1 MHASTTVG
9 QLLRSKGGQIW
20 SVRSDATVYDALSA
34 MAEYNVG
41 ALPVVDDGELVGILS
56 ERDYARKVILK
67 GRASRDTLVRDVM
80 TSNVVTIAPEKTM
93 QDCMELMTE
102 KHIRH
107 LPVKSG
113 DQLVGLISIGDV
125 VKATIAE
132 QAFLIEQLQGYIQ
145 GTV

>member
-1 MHASTTVG
+1 MHGSTTVG
-9 QLLRSKGGQIW
+9 QLLRNKGPRIW
-20 SVRSDATVYDALSA
+20 SVRSGDTVYDAIVA
-34 MAEYNVG
+34 MADHDVG

-67 GRASRDTLVRDVM
+67 GRASRETLVRDVM
-80 TSNVVTIAPEKTM
+80 TPDVITIAPDRSM

-102 KHIRH
+102 RRIRH
-107 LPVKSG
+107 LPVLRDGS
-113 DQLVGLISIGDV
+113 LVGIVSIGDV